1 MNNSALCID
10 VSKSSSYANG
20 FIDFN
25 KPYSKPISFAHTPDG
40 LASASNYLLEL
51 ETASGSKPHVVLEA
65 TGNYSKPIVQHFQQ
79 LGYNIVVLNPLQT
92 STQKR
97 RNVRKI
103 KTDPIDTYRIAQV
116 YYTSNNSIYRV
127 PNASIEELK
136 ILCRQWDEFTNTQ
149 TQIQLRFRSLLQLI
163 FPKYDTV
170 FDHIGCNTSLRVL
183 SNLPTPQSVLS
194 ADREYLFDLIKIRNI
209 SINYCNEKVD
219 KLLTAARESLPYS
232 AAQQPTIRVLNSYIK
247 AMLTHKEIMA
257 DIRAQIDEKVKLSQ
271 DFSLILSIPG
281 VGEITAATILGEIGN
296 IDNFESTKQLI
307 AYAGID
313 PSVYQ
318 SGNFRAK
325 NNKISKRG
333 SSYLRKA
340 LYQAAS
346 AAVRKRPNGPCNSVL
361 HEYYANK
368 IDSGKSTRVALVA
381 TCNKLLRIIFG
392 ILKSKA
398 PFKA

>member
-1 MNNSALCID
+1 MNNPALCID

-20 FIDFN
+20 FVNFN
-25 KPYSKPISFAHTPDG
+25 KPYSKPISFNHTPDG
-40 LASASNYLLEL
+40 LSLATKYLLEL

-65 TGNYSKPIVQHFQQ
+65 TGNYSKPIVKYFQEH
-79 LGYNIVVLNPLQT
+79 GYEIVVLNPLQT

-97 RNVRKI
+97 KNVRKV

-116 YYTSNNSIYRV
+116 YYTNNNRAYK
-127 PNASIEELK
+127 PNDPFIEELR
-136 ILCRQWDEFTNTQ
+136 ILCRQWGEFTNTN
-149 TQIQLRFRSLLQLI
+149 TQIQLRFRSLLQLV

-170 FDHIGCNTSLRVL
+170 FDHIGCNSSLRVL
-183 SNLPTPQSVLS
+183 SALPTPQSVLE
-194 ADREYLFDLIKIRNI
+194 ADKEYLFNLIKIRNI
-209 SINYCNEKVD
+209 SVAYCNIKVE

-257 DIRAQIDEKVKLSQ
+257 DVRAQIDEKTKLSR

-296 IDNFESTKQLI
+296 IENFESAKQLI
-307 AYAGID
+307 AYAGLD

-333 SSYLRKA
+333 SNYLRKA

-361 HEYYANK
+361 YEYYSSK
-368 IDSGKSTRVALVA
+368 INSGKSTKVALVA

-392 ILKSKA
+392 ILKSKM
-398 PFKA
+398 PFKV